1 MRNLSIGVGV
11 GFALILVGCSS
22 PDKQIRANYAEMDQ
36 ALSAK
41 DVDKAMSYFAP
52 DTVQT
57 DTKGKPIPLAA
68 MKTGLQTMFN
78 AASSVESKTTIS
90 SVEVKG
96 PGVTVSMASKMTA
109 TTPLGPLVASSTSRD
124 YWEQV
129 GGAWK
134 IKRSRSLTESVT
146 LNGKPLP
153 GR

>member
-1 MRNLSIGVGV
+1 MRNLIVCAA
-11 GFALILVGCSS
+11 FALVLAGCSS
-22 PDKQIRANYAEMDQ
+22 PDKQVRAAYTEMDQ

-41 DVDKAMSYFAP
+41 DIDKAMSYMAP
-52 DTVQT
+52 DIVNT
-57 DTKGKPIPLAA
+57 DAKGKPFPLAA

-96 PGVTVSMASKMTA
+96 PGVTVNSASKMTA
-109 TTPLGPLVASSTSRD
+109 TTPLGPLVASTTSRD

-146 LNGKPLP
+146 INGKPLP
-153 GR
+153 VR